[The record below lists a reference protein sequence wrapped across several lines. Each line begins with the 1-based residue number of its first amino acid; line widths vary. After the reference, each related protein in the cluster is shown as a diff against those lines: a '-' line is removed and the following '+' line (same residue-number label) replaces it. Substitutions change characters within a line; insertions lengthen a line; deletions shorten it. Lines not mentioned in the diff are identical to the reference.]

1 MKKLKRI
8 IASASAAAMAASA
21 LLAAVPASAA
31 SVEKEIAYTGP
42 SDGAL
47 AFENDGSSLRMNIFN
62 EWGIDIKDI
71 ENKGDFSEKISVT
84 FTVSGLGENSAN
96 IAEDGT
102 ETPYEAFLSGS
113 VGTDS
118 YWGSTAEGNTVD
130 NKSVAIEGDGTYM
143 AEFLL
148 SSPADTISCLIL
160 STNNIDKVTTM
171 AEETEPDPDV
181 PVGTIG
187 TATIIGNIGATGVW
201 GADEI
206 TEGSKTANIDGDAQY
221 EVVWNVTDGGTDTL
235 EFLAVQIPGLSSDK
249 YENLAVKV
257 DGVYIDGK
265 AVENYE
271 TSAAAIDLNYVEG
284 TVATRIYLIDQ
295 WAGTGVEDL
304 AADTAITQSLKVV
317 FTVSGTGKDGTSNVA
332 KYEKGNITRDGVVD
346 LYDAIEIAKY
356 MMNMIDI
363 DEEQMEVGD
372 INNDGVVDLYDAIEV
387 ARTLLPKK

>member
-160 STNNIDKVTTM
+160 STNINAYQYADSAEIDEMGAAAAGITFNIDKVTTM

-249 YENLAVKV
+249 
-257 DGVYIDGK
+257 I
-265 AVENYE
+265 
-271 TSAAAIDLNYVEG
+271 
-284 TVATRIYLIDQ
+284 
-295 WAGTGVEDL
+295 
-304 AADTAITQSLKVV
+304 
-317 FTVSGTGKDGTSNVA
+317 
-332 KYEKGNITRDGVVD
+332 
-346 LYDAIEIAKY
+346 
-356 MMNMIDI
+356 
-363 DEEQMEVGD
+363 
-372 INNDGVVDLYDAIEV
+372 
-387 ARTLLPKK
+387 

>member
-160 STNNIDKVTTM
+160 STNINAYQYADSAEIDEMGAAAAGITFNIDKVTTM

-187 TATIIGNIGATGVW
+187 TATIIGNIGATG
-201 GADEI
+201 
-206 TEGSKTANIDGDAQY
+206 
-221 EVVWNVTDGGTDTL
+221 VWNVTDGGTDTL

-332 KYEKGNITRDGVVD
+332 KYEKGDITRDGVVD

>member
-42 SDGAL
+42 SEGAL

-71 ENKGDFSEKISVT
+71 ENKGNFSEKISVT

-160 STNNIDKVTTM
+160 STNINAYQYADSAEIDEMGAAAAGITFNIDKVTTM

-271 TSAAAIDLNYVEG
+271 TSAAAI
-284 TVATRIYLIDQ
+284 
-295 WAGTGVEDL
+295 
-304 AADTAITQSLKVV
+304 
-317 FTVSGTGKDGTSNVA
+317 
-332 KYEKGNITRDGVVD
+332 
-346 LYDAIEIAKY
+346 EIAKY

>member
-160 STNNIDKVTTM
+160 STNINAYQYADSAEIDEMGAAATGITFNIDKVTTWLKKQSLIRRS
-171 AEETEPDPDV
+171 
-181 PVGTIG
+181 GRTIG

-235 EFLAVQIPGLSSDK
+235 EFLAVQIPGLM
-249 YENLAVKV
+249 
-257 DGVYIDGK
+257 
-265 AVENYE
+265 
-271 TSAAAIDLNYVEG
+271 
-284 TVATRIYLIDQ
+284 RI
-295 WAGTGVEDL
+295 
-304 AADTAITQSLKVV
+304 
-317 FTVSGTGKDGTSNVA
+317 
-332 KYEKGNITRDGVVD
+332 
-346 LYDAIEIAKY
+346 
-356 MMNMIDI
+356 
-363 DEEQMEVGD
+363 
-372 INNDGVVDLYDAIEV
+372 
-387 ARTLLPKK
+387 LP